1 MKAHALLQENKI
13 KEAEDVLQHLRYMIP
28 TQLRCKH
35 LLLQIYNKHQMTEKA
50 HEIAHEILAVRP
62 KILSQETIRI
72 QKVAQEY
79 LNHIHHDHKHDK

>member
-1 MKAHALLQENKI
+1 
-13 KEAEDVLQHLRYMIP
+13 
-28 TQLRCKH
+28 
-35 LLLQIYNKHQMTEKA
+35 MTEKA